1 MAQIL
6 VRNLDPKT
14 VARLKKHARENRRSL
29 ESEVKRVLENASDKM
44 TLAEFRSTAA
54 SLRASIN
61 GRRQTDSV
69 LLLREDRER

>member
-6 VRNLDPKT
+6 VRNLDTKT

-29 ESEVKRVLENASDKM
+29 ESEAKRVLENASNKM
-44 TLAEFRSTAA
+44 TLSEFRSTADRIRE
-54 SLRASIN
+54 SLKDRTH
-61 GRRQTDSV
+61 TDSV